1 MDPITGVAAL
11 AGITLASIVSLR
23 LKKRMEEGFA
33 PLPDPEYTQSVQ
45 ESQSRYNMFSGLVN
59 PITNSIIPVGAP
71 DKTVK
76 QQKEVVNAAL
86 GSMAAEF
93 SPDSSQTLVLKKFE
107 NQFQARSDTSKS
119 LYGAMKFCREAG
131 QQQNPFTQY
140 NSDGSVKVQGA
151 RSADGTWKFDEVC
164 GVCLTSGVDEEGN
177 RFRKVQ
183 GMLVEPGARDEAL
196 SQQEKNGWPYP
207 RIGPSLGTC
216 EGAPNNPVFATNAK
230 DLSRYKARQACLNT
244 KNLGGPDNCGLCF
257 ESDDVFSAVPPDTM
271 TNVVSFALQGTGN
284 ATLQIRGQTVGQKTL
299 SESSPVTMELTGA
312 KEGDTFLLDVTGVQG
327 NIATVYGY
335 LFAKTPKDGLYTM
348 PLNLLVT
355 IDDETGSSPSKSG
368 GFHNFTDIGL
378 DVAKIR
384 PGSGKL
390 KMRLRGV
397 LPFTFVQASEFAAM
411 DCLDA
416 PYQKLAS
423 SANAFST
430 DQPCFAKGSRPGN
443 YNDACLRQRILDAG
457 CTNAGD
463 LFKNPKVLNT
473 KDGQV
478 QTITQIYTA
487 LQAIAN
493 QDMIDPG
500 ATKQCSGRTIE
511 TPCDPFIARAGTLK
525 FSAALQGTNPVL
537 ANQAKQCLSFL
548 YHNKGANE
556 KTNPPRVG
564 PTYSGLTIYRNNQ
577 KDVKNIYCLPEGA
590 LNPDTNTSAIDTLAR
605 IGDTGYQGKTS
616 IDAIK
621 QYLTDQLA
629 LAVDGLKN
637 ANADPDRKAA
647 ITNCFGTS
655 LRSLPPAITGNP
667 TVVTNPCGVVA
678 QFVRVLPSQAISD
691 SFIEISQ
698 LVVIDKTGRNVAMG
712 KSTSGTTPALASGTF
727 GSHAASNAI
736 DGQIFVKSQNFYHS
750 ATAGGN
756 TQFLLNLGQ
765 PTDITKIIFMTRGDN
780 RTTHYRKNGMRL
792 QLLDQN
798 QNVINERRLN
808 AALREDISYLLP
820 GADPSCKSDLPAPA
834 PIVFPPG
841 FSAGLYVRFFD
852 ITDPNPDIVP
862 GNRGWGGRLGTPN
875 AFGRIQFNDGNLA
888 RFDRCGLVA
897 KGFYIASGPETLH
910 LMTDSDDGIYVA
922 FNNVQAIRNWSI
934 HAPARDTAA
943 PIRIPSAGV
952 YPFELRFYEWGGGA
966 VCNLY
971 YRINDEANWRTDLST
986 RFAYKPAD
994 VQQEE
999 QSFQASLRAAQQRTP
1014 VLFGPWIP
1022 GDVRA
1027 QMTFTLRDGTKVYA
1041 IFDDNFTKMVS
1052 ERNEAKYYRGPFSQ
1066 FNPNNWNS
1074 YQNAG
1079 TNYRLKF
1086 V

>member
-1 MDPITGVAAL
+1 MDPITGLAAL
-11 AGITLASIVSLR
+11 VGISLASVAGLR
-23 LKKRMEEGFA
+23 LKKKMEEGFA
-33 PLPDPEYTQSVQ
+33 PLPDANYTNSVQ

-76 QQKEVVNAAL
+76 QQKDVVNAAL
-86 GSMAAEF
+86 GSMNAEF
-93 SPDSSQTLVLKKFE
+93 SPDNSQTLVLKKFE

-140 NSDGSVKVQGA
+140 NTDGSVKVQGA
-151 RSADGTWKFDEVC
+151 ISADGHWKFDEVC

-183 GMLVEPGARDEAL
+183 GMLVEPGNRDNAL
-196 SQQEKNGWPYP
+196 AEQEKNGWPYP

-244 KNLGGPDNCGLCF
+244 KTLGGPDECGLCY
-257 ESDDVFSAVPPDTM
+257 ESDDVFSAVPSDTM
-271 TNVVSFALQGTGN
+271 TNPVSFNLQGTGT
-284 ATLQIRGQTVGQKTL
+284 AILQVRGQTVNQKQL
-299 SESSPVTMELTGA
+299 SETSPVTMELTGA
-312 KEGDTFLLDVTGVQG
+312 KEGDTFLLDVTGTQQDM
-327 NIATVYGY
+327 ATVYGY
-335 LFAKTPKDGLYTM
+335 MFSRTPKDGLYTM

-368 GFHNFTDIGL
+368 GFYNFSDIGL

-397 LPFTFVQASEFAAM
+397 LPFTFVQPSEFSAM

-430 DQPCFAKGSRPGN
+430 DQPCFAKGSKPGN

-457 CTNAGD
+457 CTNGGE
-463 LFKNPKVLNT
+463 LYKNPKVLNT
-473 KDGQV
+473 KGGQA
-478 QTITQIYTA
+478 QTITQIYTT
-487 LQAIAN
+487 LQAISN
-493 QDMIDPG
+493 QDMIDPE
-500 ATKQCSGRTIE
+500 ATKQCSGRKIE
-511 TPCDPFIARAGTLK
+511 TPCDPFIQKNMK
-525 FSAALQGTNPVL
+525 FSTALTSTN
-537 ANQAKQCLSFL
+537 ANLSSQAKQCLSFL

-556 KTNPPRVG
+556 ATNPPRVG
-564 PTYSGLTIYRNNQ
+564 PTYSGLTTFRNNQ
-577 KDVKNIYCLPEGA
+577 RDIKNIYCLPEGA
-590 LNPDTNTSAIDTLAR
+590 LNPDNNASAVDTLAR
-605 IGDTGYQGKTS
+605 IGDKGYQSKTGVE
-616 IDAIK
+616 AIK
-621 QYLTDQLA
+621 QYLTDQLG

-637 ANADPDRKAA
+637 ANSDPDRKAA
-647 ITNCFGTS
+647 INNCFGTT
-655 LRSLPPAITGNP
+655 LTNLPAAITGNP
-667 TVVTNPCGVVA
+667 TVIVNPCGVIA
-678 QFVRVLPSQAISD
+678 QYVRVLPSQVVSD
-691 SFIEISQ
+691 GYVEMSQ
-698 LVVIDKTGRNVAMG
+698 IAVIDKTGKNVAIG
-712 KSTSGTTPALASGTF
+712 KSTAGTTQAFPTDTL
-727 GSHAASNAI
+727 GSHAASFAI
-736 DGQIFVKSQNFYHS
+736 DGQLYAKSQNFYIS
-750 ATAGGN
+750 AFPGGN
-756 TQFLLNLGQ
+756 AQFLLNLGQ
-765 PTDITKIIFMTRGDN
+765 PTDITKIIFIARGDTNN
-780 RTTHYRKNGMRL
+780 RYVFRKNGMRL
-792 QLLDQN
+792 QLLDAN

-808 AALREDISYLLP
+808 GELREDIRYLLS
-820 GADPSCKSDLPAPA
+820 GADPSCKSDLPAPT
-834 PIVFPPG
+834 PVVFPSG
-841 FSAGLYVRFFD
+841 FSAGLYVRFYD
-852 ITDPNPDIVP
+852 ITDANPDIVP

-875 AFGRIQFNDGNLA
+875 AYGKIQFNDGNLA
-888 RFDRCGLVA
+888 RYDRCGVVA
-897 KGFYIASGPETLH
+897 KGYYVASGPETLH

-934 HAPARDTAA
+934 HAPLRDIAA
-943 PIRIPSAGV
+943 PIRIPNAGV

-971 YRINDEANWRTDLST
+971 YRINDEANWKSDLSE

-994 VQQEE
+994 VSQEE
-999 QSFQASLRAAQQRTP
+999 QAYQNSLRAATQRTP

-1022 GDVRA
+1022 GDIRV
-1027 QMTFTLRDGTKVYA
+1027 QMTFTLRDGKKVYA
-1041 IFDDNFTKMVS
+1041 IYDDNFTKMVA
-1052 ERNEAKYYRGPFSQ
+1052 ENNEAKYYRGPFSQ
-1066 FNPNNWNS
+1066 FNPNNWAT

-1079 TNYRLKF
+1079 SNYRLKF